1 MKHPVTLTAALLA
14 GLSLSAAAQSPA
26 ASAAESPN
34 IAVIAFQAAV
44 MQTNEFQ
51 RNFADLQ
58 KKFEPKRQQ
67 LQALNTQIQGLQKEL
82 QAQGS
87 TLSDTERESRSRSL
101 NEKEKQMQREQE
113 DDQNDFQQDM
123 QQTFNGVATKVGDV
137 LVAYAKDHNFS
148 LVLDGGEQ
156 QTQVVLYAAPTTDIT
171 KAIID
176 AYNVKSGVPAPATP
190 AAPAP
195 SAVKPAPRTTT
206 PHTTTPQH

>member
-1 MKHPVTLTAALLA
+1 MKHHVTLAAALLA
-14 GLSLSAAAQSPA
+14 GLPLSAAAQTSATPA
-26 ASAAESPN
+26 PGSPN

-58 KKFEPKRQQ
+58 KKYEPKRQE
-67 LQALNTQIQGLQKEL
+67 LQTLNTQIQSLQKEL

-87 TLSDTERESRSRSL
+87 TLNDTERESRSRSL
-101 NEKEKQMQREQE
+101 NEKEKQMQRQQE

-123 QQTFNGVATKVGDV
+123 QQTFNGVATKVGTV
-137 LVAYAKDHNFS
+137 LVDYAKDHNFS

-206 PHTTTPQH
+206 PHPTTPQH